1 MIGEGKISEL
11 IEVGADETLMQDN
24 NEFMTRDPLVDGAAA
39 ASLDVAENDQLV
51 LEEPEMKVK
60 ITGTL
65 LKQIQEIRS
74 STEYLEQCAYFIDLK
89 SKTCLQS

>member
-1 MIGEGKISEL
+1 M
-11 IEVGADETLMQDN
+11 GADETLMQDN
-24 NEFMTRDPLVDGAAA
+24 NEFMTRDPLVGGAAA
-39 ASLDVAENDQLV
+39 LDVAENDQLV
-51 LEEPEMKVK
+51 LEEPEIKVK

-65 LKQIQEIRS
+65 LKQIQEIKS